1 MTYDSNTSDYNLV
14 MMLKTGHKP
23 AYTAIYDRYKRLM
36 FDHALT
42 KVGDADAAQ
51 DILQDVFL
59 NLWTNRAQISE
70 SENLKGYLY
79 TAVRNKI
86 FNLIAHSKVRS
97 IYATSIMQYKQSGE
111 ITTDH
116 LIRERQF
123 SELIDREIASL
134 PEKMREIFLLS
145 RKDHL
150 KNKQIAEKLNLSEHT
165 VATQIK
171 RAIKILKGRLGPLI
185 IICPFLL

>member
-1 MTYDSNTSDYNLV
+1 MRYDSDISDYNLV
-14 MMLKTGHKP
+14 MMLKTGHKA
-23 AYTAIYDRYKRLM
+23 AYATIYDRYKRLM
-36 FDHALT
+36 FDHAL
-42 KVGDADAAQ
+42 KKIGDADAAQ

-97 IYATSIMQYKQSGE
+97 IYATSMMQYAQSGD

-123 SELIDREIASL
+123 TELIDREIASL
-134 PEKMREIFLLS
+134 PERMREIFLLS
-145 RKDHL
+145 RKEHL
-150 KNKQIAEKLNLSEHT
+150 KNKQIADQLNLSEHT

-171 RAIKILKGRLGPLI
+171 RAIRILKNRLGPLI
-185 IICPFLL
+185 FFCPFFL